1 MFSVQIMVAS
11 NMEIIHPIAIAS
23 PKTSNSNSQ
32 QTFEVES
39 QESTGQDDKEGNNKN
54 KSETHK

>member
-1 MFSVQIMVAS
+1 
-11 NMEIIHPIAIAS
+11 MEIIHPIAIAS